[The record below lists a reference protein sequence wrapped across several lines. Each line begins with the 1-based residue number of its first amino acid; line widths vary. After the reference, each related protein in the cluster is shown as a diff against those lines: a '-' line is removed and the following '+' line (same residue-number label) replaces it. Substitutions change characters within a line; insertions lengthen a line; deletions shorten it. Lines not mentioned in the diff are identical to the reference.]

1 MNIGKRHPTP
11 PILPPRRAVR
21 LATAAVATAAAA
33 LVLSACGGGGDSS
46 GADSTSAAT
55 DDVEVLSMP
64 AADFSVMLED
74 EKVPVLKQAMTATA
88 ACDDNQY
95 SYDYLLMVSTDAATT
110 KQDLTLGDL
119 VEDNCT

>member
-1 MNIGKRHPTP
+1 MNIDKRHPTP
-11 PILPPRRAVR
+11 PIIPPCRAVR
-21 LATAAVATAAAA
+21 WATAVLATAGAA
-33 LVLSACGGGGDSS
+33 LALSACGGGDDSS
-46 GADSTSAAT
+46 SDSTSAAT

-74 EKVPVLKQAMTATA
+74 DKVPALKQAMAATA

-110 KQDLTLGDL
+110 KKDLTLGDL